1 MDPLKDFL
9 TSDSLRAHDILKY
22 VKAFAKTSKQT
33 NEQINQKNAEVLK
46 VQSSVDLTG
55 DYNPIIPYLLQTP
68 RSQSTPGLFQPW
80 QSPFFQSR

>member
-46 VQSSVDLTG
+46 VQSSVDL
-55 DYNPIIPYLLQTP
+55 IV
-68 RSQSTPGLFQPW
+68 RSLSST
-80 QSPFFQSR
+80 SRQGNR

>member
-22 VKAFAKTSKQT
+22 VKAFAKTNKQT

-46 VQSSVDLTG
+46 VQSSVDL
-55 DYNPIIPYLLQTP
+55 IV
-68 RSQSTPGLFQPW
+68 RSLSST
-80 QSPFFQSR
+80 SRQGNR